1 MNEKRLGFGMMRLP
15 MVEDAVDFDLCHR
28 MVEHFRQ
35 QGGTY
40 FDTALMYCGRQSEP
54 AVRPLLPEK
63 YPRDSF
69 TVATKLHSGF
79 FNTLEDRDRVFGEQ
93 LEKTGVEYFDYYL
106 LHAIDAENY
115 KKFTELDCF
124 NWLKEKK
131 KQGLVKKIGFSFH
144 DGAAFLERVLT
155 EHPEMEFV
163 QLQLNYLDWESQD
176 VQSRLCY
183 ETARRHGLPVVVM
196 EPVKGGILA
205 NVPPVI
211 EEMFRQAH
219 PDWTPASWA
228 LRFVMEL
235 PGVMAVL
242 SGMSN
247 MEQVTDNCVTA
258 NDPERLTE
266 ADHALIRRAV
276 EILNGRGSIA
286 CTGCAYCV
294 DGCPMAIPIPRCFAL
309 YNEDQQ
315 QYGGKGWTPPF
326 TYYDNATREGG
337 KASACIACGQCVEAC
352 PQHLPIPELLR
363 QVADRFE
370 A

>member
-15 MVEDAVDFDLCHR
+15 MVEGAVDFDLCHK
-28 MVEHFRQ
+28 MVEHFRR

-69 TVATKLHSGF
+69 TVATKLHTGY

-144 DGAAFLERVLT
+144 DSAAFLERVLT

-163 QLQLNYLDWESQD
+163 QLQLNYLDWESRD

-211 EEMFRQAH
+211 EEMFRAAH

-228 LRFVMEL
+228 
-235 PGVMAVL
+235 
-242 SGMSN
+242 
-247 MEQVTDNCVTA
+247 
-258 NDPERLTE
+258 
-266 ADHALIRRAV
+266 
-276 EILNGRGSIA
+276 
-286 CTGCAYCV
+286 
-294 DGCPMAIPIPRCFAL
+294 
-309 YNEDQQ
+309 
-315 QYGGKGWTPPF
+315 
-326 TYYDNATREGG
+326 
-337 KASACIACGQCVEAC
+337 
-352 PQHLPIPELLR
+352 
-363 QVADRFE
+363 
-370 A
+370 